1 MVSLTIDNSIND
13 TLSFKNIVIYVSLAL
28 VLLLNVLM
36 LVYCFKSNE
45 LIKSK
50 LVDLLYY
57 SDGEIRLFQQ
67 NADNMKYAIE
77 MTRKHYDVDTQN
89 LLTKTNSCAKRKN
102 PK

>member
-57 SDGEIRLFQQ
+57 SDGEIRLFQ
-67 NADNMKYAIE
+67 
-77 MTRKHYDVDTQN
+77 
-89 LLTKTNSCAKRKN
+89 
-102 PK
+102 